1 MPCAMTWSC
10 VWSGERMMSCSCR
23 MSGRCMI
30 MACVMGVWGFG
41 EFGIVVV
48 PLFQLYKYLFVITC
62 SCRILSNFWSI
73 VLSFLSI
80 VSKSIMRRMNI
91 MMNNITA
98 VNVPFNESSIVFII
112 L

>member
-1 MPCAMTWSC
+1 MPCAITLSC

-30 MACVMGVWGFG
+30 MACVMCVCGFCL
-41 EFGIVVV
+41 VVV
-48 PLFQLYKYLFVITC
+48 TLFQLYKYLFVITC
-62 SCRILSNFWSI
+62 SCKILSNFWSI
-73 VLSFLSI
+73 VLSFVSI
-80 VSKSIMRRMNI
+80 VLKSIMRRMNI

-98 VNVPFNESSIVFII
+98 VNVPFNESSIAFII

>member
-1 MPCAMTWSC
+1 MPCAITWSC
-10 VWSGERMMSCSCR
+10 VWSGERMMSCSCL

-41 EFGIVVV
+41 LVVV
-48 PLFQLYKYLFVITC
+48 TLFQLYKYLFVITC
-62 SCRILSNFWSI
+62 SCKILSNFWSI
-73 VLSFLSI
+73 VLSFVSI
-80 VSKSIMRRMNI
+80 VLKSIMRRMNI

-98 VNVPFNESSIVFII
+98 VNVPFNESSIAFII

>member
-23 MSGRCMI
+23 MSGCCMI
-30 MACVMGVWGFG
+30 MACVMGVWVLG
-41 EFGIVVV
+41 ELGIVVV

-98 VNVPFNESSIVFII
+98 VNVPFNESSIAFII